1 VKSWLAYAG
10 TASVLVLVGGV
21 LGSVLADGAAARA
34 VWVAGGLALVVQTI
48 AFAVLLRVRYKPQ
61 LFMMGLVSGMVLRM
75 GLVGGVAIWVTRT
88 AVLPPA
94 TLLVALVAFVF
105 VLLLLE
111 PLFLRKGTSTA

>member
-1 VKSWLAYAG
+1 
-10 TASVLVLVGGV
+10 
-21 LGSVLADGAAARA
+21 
-34 VWVAGGLALVVQTI
+34 
-48 AFAVLLRVRYKPQ
+48 
-61 LFMMGLVSGMVLRM
+61 VSGLVLRM